1 MRKIYSLVV
10 LLVALL
16 TSSVVASAAKVTFK
30 TPDPSKVTIGW
41 RQYWSGTPDPLE
53 WNSGDFT
60 YDLSDGFIVIKP
72 VAGYEFVTTTATK
85 NGVQVSYP
93 SFPAEG
99 EEFSLAYYYVT
110 EGDVYYFET
119 QAMKIKQATLKV
131 DDYTHISG
139 ITEAR
144 QWI

>member
-16 TSSVVASAAKVTFK
+16 TSSVVASAANVTFK

-41 RQYWSGTPDPLE
+41 RQYYSGTPDPLE

-60 YDLSDGFIVIKP
+60 YDLSDGYIVIKP
-72 VAGYEFVTTTATK
+72 VAGYEFVTTTATL
-85 NGVQVSYP
+85 NGGPVSYP

-99 EEFSLAYYYVT
+99 EEFALASYYVT
-110 EGDVYYFET
+110 EGDVY
-119 QAMKIKQATLKV
+119 
-131 DDYTHISG
+131 
-139 ITEAR
+139 
-144 QWI
+144 